1 MKLVRVFFLN
11 HAVFINI
18 CLLGSHIVSGAVIEP
33 RALDELLPSWTSLPN
48 HPLTQPATSSRMF
61 YLTPNY
67 AIPIPHPPQMG
78 NKGNYVVSLSQFT
91 RWLGNI
97 AEDEF
102 GVEVYPGFA
111 GAGLLMSEHED
122 SLDPFDDSK
131 KVKSLRG
138 IITNEVGL
146 SKTYCK
152 KSRFEPGMAFRSKV
166 TLIAEGAH
174 GSLSKQLYS
183 IYNLRRDAQP
193 QTYALGL
200 KEVWRVDPKDY
211 RPGEVVHTMGWPLDM
226 NTYGGGWAY
235 HMAGG
240 LVSLGL
246 VVGLDYKNPWLSPYR
261 EFQVCT
267 SLSLLTLRPIP
278 NFLSSV

>member
-1 MKLVRVFFLN
+1 
-11 HAVFINI
+11 
-18 CLLGSHIVSGAVIEP
+18 VIEP
-33 RALDELLPSWTSLPN
+33 RALDELLPSWSSLPN

-67 AIPIPHPPQMG
+67 AVPIPHPPQMG

-91 RWLGNI
+91 TWLGNI
-97 AEDEF
+97 AQDEF

-122 SLDPFDDSK
+122 SPDPFDDRK
-131 KVKSLRG
+131 KVKSVRG

-146 SKTYCK
+146 SKTYRK
-152 KSRFEPGMAFRSKV
+152 KSTFEPGMIFRSKV
-166 TLIAEGAH
+166 TLFAEGAH

-193 QTYALGL
+193 QTYAIGL
-200 KEVWRVDPKDY
+200 KEVWRVDPKEHK
-211 RPGEVVHTMGWPLDM
+211 PGEVVHTMGWPLGKD
-226 NTYGGGWAY
+226 TYGGGWVY
-235 HMAGG
+235 HMDGG

-261 EFQVCT
+261 EFQVRPSSSPPSSFLKT
-267 SLSLLTLRPIP
+267 NISNFPANETPPLLPIPPLLPHLIPSLLRRSGLK
-278 NFLSSV
+278 

>member
-1 MKLVRVFFLN
+1 M
-11 HAVFINI
+11 
-18 CLLGSHIVSGAVIEP
+18 IEP
-33 RALDELLPSWTSLPN
+33 RALDELLPSWSSLPN

-111 GAGLLMSEHED
+111 GARLLMSEHED
-122 SLDPFDDSK
+122 SLDPFDNRK

-138 IITNEVGL
+138 IITNDVGL
-146 SKTYCK
+146 TKTYRK
-152 KSRFEPGMAFRSKV
+152 KPTFEPGMAFRSKV

-261 EFQVCT
+261 EFQVRT

>member
-1 MKLVRVFFLN
+1 M
-11 HAVFINI
+11 
-18 CLLGSHIVSGAVIEP
+18 
-33 RALDELLPSWTSLPN
+33 
-48 HPLTQPATSSRMF
+48 
-61 YLTPNY
+61 
-67 AIPIPHPPQMG
+67 
-78 NKGNYVVSLSQFT
+78 
-91 RWLGNI
+91 
-97 AEDEF
+97 
-102 GVEVYPGFA
+102 EVYPGFA
-111 GAGLLMSEHED
+111 GARLLMSEHED
-122 SLDPFDDSK
+122 SLDPFDDRK

-138 IITNEVGL
+138 IITNDVGL
-146 SKTYCK
+146 TKTYRK
-152 KSRFEPGMAFRSKV
+152 KSTFEPGMAFRSKV

-200 KEVWRVDPKDY
+200 KEVWRVDPKDH

-226 NTYGGGWAY
+226 KTYGGGWAY

-261 EFQVCT
+261 EFQVRT
-267 SLSLLTLRPIP
+267 SLSLLTLRP
-278 NFLSSV
+278 